1 MLEAALLHTIPTWLK
16 WLKSIWEEQK
26 NELVSHIPGEFSTYY
41 TTDRKQILLAHP
53 ILLQKQ
59 SNLGVCGI
67 T

>member
-41 TTDRKQILLAHP
+41 TKDRK
-53 ILLQKQ
+53 
-59 SNLGVCGI
+59 
-67 T
+67 